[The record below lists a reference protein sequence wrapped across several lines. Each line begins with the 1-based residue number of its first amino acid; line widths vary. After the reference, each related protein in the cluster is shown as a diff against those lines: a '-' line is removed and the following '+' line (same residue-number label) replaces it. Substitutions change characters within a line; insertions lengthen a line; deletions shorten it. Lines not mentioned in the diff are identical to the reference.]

1 MQIKIVPWT
10 LHILLSWV
18 PSHTK
23 NCQIFFCI
31 NRWIMVHS
39 EKNNFWSFWTF
50 RGGGVRTKV
59 QKILNFFFFEWTLP
73 LLKIF
78 LNNLLFFRFPKF
90 LELLRSELKNGLKG
104 HFFGT
109 PCRIVKWSLEIFY
122 VLVHRKSYTYSHTH
136 QLSWH
141 SVQRDLQKT
150 SFYKHRSMNNNEFWM
165 HDTNIFSNYQY
176 HLSGKSWW
184 QLSRIRLL
192 ILMDLIYILST
203 ECDRVAAAFQ

>member
-1 MQIKIVPWT
+1 MLTFMPSKKVFHSKHGHKLIKSKVPKVLRIIFYPWKQ
-10 LHILLSWV
+10 
-18 PSHTK
+18 PSQGWK
-23 NCQIFFCI
+23 
-31 NRWIMVHS
+31 
-39 EKNNFWSFWTF
+39 
-50 RGGGVRTKV
+50 
-59 QKILNFFFFEWTLP
+59 
-73 LLKIF
+73 LKD
-78 LNNLLFFRFPKF
+78 
-90 LELLRSELKNGLKG
+90 GLKG

-203 ECDRVAAAFQ
+203 ECDRVGAAFQ